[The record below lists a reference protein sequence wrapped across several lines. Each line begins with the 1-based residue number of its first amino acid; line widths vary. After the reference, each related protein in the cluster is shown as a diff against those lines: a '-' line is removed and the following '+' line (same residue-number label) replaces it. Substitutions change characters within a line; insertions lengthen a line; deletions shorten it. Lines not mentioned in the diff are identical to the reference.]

1 MKKEREE
8 EDVEDEEEEGGGSS
22 IATVY
27 NFPGEPG
34 YQNLI
39 LQVEKK
45 THNKSIFF

>member
-27 NFPGEPG
+27 NFPGESG

-39 LQVEKK
+39 SQVERKK
-45 THNKSIFF
+45 A